1 LGPIDTIIQLPW
13 LGHGREGYDIDIQ
26 AGLLLRTDHY
36 AECLH
41 CCTETNRRTGC
52 MCSFHFF
59 GKPYA
64 PPVSGTEPRSARVGA
79 MLGRPVNAAA
89 ARFFSFLCGF
99 LWFFRFTVFF
109 CFFVFFYFFPFF
121 LKKF

>member
-1 LGPIDTIIQLPW
+1 MLAPLLHARTCAPRLGPIDTIIQLPW

-26 AGLLLRTDHY
+26 AGLLLCTDHY

-41 CCTETNRRTGC
+41 CCTETN
-52 MCSFHFF
+52 
-59 GKPYA
+59 
-64 PPVSGTEPRSARVGA
+64 RSARVGA

-99 LWFFRFTVFF
+99 FVLLFSSVFSF
-109 CFFVFFYFFPFF
+109 SFYFFSFF
-121 LKKF
+121 S